1 MDYISYISLAVSL
14 LAFGGGVYTYFVH
27 DKRLKEQ
34 QALLN
39 DLNIEKLKRENREQA
54 KADVRV
60 SLTIDKEPDNFSMRS
75 IYEASG
81 TVKVTNFGK
90 ATARNIRIRQ
100 NGYSRLFDY
109 DIAQL
114 APNESREYHET
125 WERGN
130 LRDATVIVQWDDEN
144 GIDRSNTIKL
154 QK

>member
-1 MDYISYISLAVSL
+1 MEIASIIISL
-14 LAFGGGVYTYFVH
+14 LALAFGVYTYFAH

-39 DLNIEKLKRENREQA
+39 VLSINKLKRESQEQG

-60 SLTIDKEPDNFSMRS
+60 SLTMDREPDNFSMRS
-75 IYEASG
+75 FYEASG

-109 DIAQL
+109 DIVQL

-144 GIDRSNTIKL
+144 GKDRSNTIKL
-154 QK
+154 

>member
-60 SLTIDKEPDNFSMRS
+60 SLTIDKDPQNFSMHSFYNDAGIVR
-75 IYEASG
+75 
-81 TVKVTNFGK
+81 VTNFGK
-90 ATARNIRIRQ
+90 ASAYNIRIRQ
-100 NGYSRLFDY
+100 KGYSNIICY
-109 DIAQL
+109 DIEQL
-114 APNESREYHET
+114 APNEYRVYHET
-125 WERGN
+125 WESGK
-130 LRDATVIVQWDDEN
+130 LRDAVIITQWDDECGKN
-144 GIDRSNTIKL
+144 RSNTIKL
-154 QK
+154 

>member
-1 MDYISYISLAVSL
+1 MEIASIIISL
-14 LAFGGGVYTYFVH
+14 LALAFGIYTYFAH

-39 DLNIEKLKRENREQA
+39 ALSIEKLKRESQEQG

-60 SLTIDKEPDNFSMRS
+60 SLTMDREPDNFSMRS
-75 IYEASG
+75 FYEASG

-125 WERGN
+125 WERGK
-130 LRDATVIVQWDDEN
+130 LRNVTVIARWNDEFAEN
-144 GIDRSNTIKL
+144 RSSTIQL
-154 QK
+154 

>member
-1 MDYISYISLAVSL
+1 MEIASIIISL
-14 LAFGGGVYTYFVH
+14 LALAFGVYTYFAH

-39 DLNIEKLKRENREQA
+39 ALSIEKLKRESQEQG

-60 SLTIDKEPDNFSMRS
+60 YLTMDREPDNFSMRS
-75 IYEASG
+75 FYEASG

-100 NGYSRLFDY
+100 KGYISNVNY
-109 DIAQL
+109 NIEQL

-125 WERGN
+125 WERGI

-144 GIDRSNTIKL
+144 GKDRSNTIKL
-154 QK
+154 